1 MILSRLLRLNRG
13 LTLVVNEIE
22 MSYFEAFIL
31 ALIQGLTE
39 FLPISSSAHLILPS
53 AVLGWEDQGLAFDVA
68 VHVGTLLA
76 VMIYF
81 RAEVVSLLSAFFA
94 SIFNGDRSKEAKL
107 AWMIVL
113 ATIPAGLCGLLLKDF
128 IELYLRSAWVIATT
142 TIVFGLLL
150 WWVDKNSALVDDEY
164 QATWK
169 KALFIGVAQAMA
181 MIPGTSRSGATI
193 TAALYLGFTRE
204 AAARFSFLM
213 SIPIIL
219 LAGSYLGLKLV
230 SSGEPVHLGFLLTG
244 IVTSFVSA
252 YLCIHLFLK
261 AISRMG
267 MTPFVIY
274 RLILGFGLFAFLALN

>member
-1 MILSRLLRLNRG
+1 
-13 LTLVVNEIE
+13 

-31 ALIQGLTE
+31 ALIQGFTE

-68 VHVGTLLA
+68 VHVGTLAA
-76 VMIYF
+76 VVIYF
-81 RAEVVSLLSAFFA
+81 RHEVVALFSAFVA
-94 SIFNGDRSKEAKL
+94 SIFKGDRSKEAKL
-107 AWMIVL
+107 AWMIVI
-113 ATIPAGLCGLLLKDF
+113 ATIPACVFGLLMKDI

-142 TIVFGLLL
+142 TIIFGLLL
-150 WWVDKNSALVDDEY
+150 WYVDKNASLVKDEY
-164 QATWK
+164 QVDRN
-169 KALFIGVAQAMA
+169 KAILIGLAQAIA
-181 MIPGTSRSGATI
+181 MIPGTSRSGITI

-219 LAGSYLGLKLV
+219 LAGGYLGLKLI
-230 SSGEPVHLGFLLTG
+230 SSGVAVDTNMLLTG

-261 AISRMG
+261 LISRMG

-274 RLILGFGLFAFLALN
+274 RLVLGLGLLLFLLQR

>member
-1 MILSRLLRLNRG
+1 
-13 LTLVVNEIE
+13 
-22 MSYFEAFIL
+22 MSYIEAFLL

-68 VHVGTLLA
+68 VHVGTLAA

-81 RAEVVSLLSAFFA
+81 RKEVVTLLGAFFA
-94 SIFNGDRSKEAKL
+94 SIFKGDRSKEAKF
-107 AWMIVL
+107 AWMIVI
-113 ATIPAGLCGLLLKDF
+113 ATIPACVLGLFLKDF

-142 TIVFGLLL
+142 TIIFGLLL
-150 WWVDKNSALVDDEY
+150 WYVDRNAKLVADEY
-164 QATWK
+164 EADWK
-169 KALFIGVAQAMA
+169 KALFVGLAQAMA
-181 MIPGTSRSGATI
+181 LIPGTSRSGATI

-219 LAGSYLGLKLV
+219 LAGGYLGLKLV
-230 SSGEPVHLGFLLTG
+230 TSGEPIHFGFLMTG
-244 IVTSFVSA
+244 IITSFISA
-252 YLCIHLFLK
+252 YLCIHFFLML
-261 AISRMG
+261 ISRMG

-274 RLILGFGLFAFLALN
+274 RLILGVGLFGFLMMS

>member
-1 MILSRLLRLNRG
+1 MG
-13 LTLVVNEIE
+13 
-22 MSYFEAFIL
+22 YFEAFIL

-53 AVLGWEDQGLAFDVA
+53 AILGWEDQGLAFDVA
-68 VHVGTLLA
+68 VHVGTLAA
-76 VMIYF
+76 VIIYF
-81 RAEVVSLLSAFFA
+81 RKEVVSLLSAFFA
-94 SIFNGDRSKEAKL
+94 SIFKGERSKEAKL
-107 AWMIVL
+107 AWMIVI
-113 ATIPAGLCGLLLKDF
+113 ATIPACIFGLLMKDF

-150 WWVDKNSALVDDEY
+150 WYVDKNSKLVDDEY
-164 QATWK
+164 QADWK
-169 KALFIGVAQAMA
+169 KALFIGISQALA

-230 SSGEPVHLGFLLTG
+230 TSGEPIHFGFLMTG
-244 IVTSFVSA
+244 IVTSFISA
-252 YLCIHLFLK
+252 YICIHFFLK
-261 AISRMG
+261 LISKMG

-274 RLILGFGLFAFLALN
+274 RLLLGLGLFAFLALN

>member
-1 MILSRLLRLNRG
+1 
-13 LTLVVNEIE
+13 

-53 AVLGWEDQGLAFDVA
+53 AILGWDDQGLAFDVA
-68 VHVGTLLA
+68 VHVGTLAA
-76 VMIYF
+76 VIIYF
-81 RAEVVSLLSAFFA
+81 RQEVVTLLSSFFA
-94 SIFNGDRSKEAKL
+94 SIFRAERSKEAKL
-107 AWMIVL
+107 AWMILL
-113 ATIPAGLCGLLLKDF
+113 ATIPACIFGLLMKDI
-128 IELYLRSAWVIATT
+128 IEIYLRSAWVIATT

-150 WWVDKNSALVDDEY
+150 WWVDKTATLTDDEY
-164 QATWK
+164 QAGWK
-169 KALFIGVAQAMA
+169 KALFIGLAQAMA
-181 MIPGTSRSGATI
+181 MIPGTSRSGATM

-219 LAGSYLGLKLV
+219 LAGGYLGLKLV
-230 SSGEPVHLGFLLTG
+230 ISGEPIHTGFLLTG

-252 YLCIHLFLK
+252 YLCIHFFLK
-261 AISRMG
+261 LISKMG

-274 RLILGFGLFAFLALN
+274 RLLLGVGLFAFLLTR